1 MLLVLLVVWAAFF
14 HGLAILDPADKTEAL
29 QVSIAQRMARSGDWV
44 TAFVNGRPYF
54 EKPPLPYWIG
64 GLLLQRWPEQL
75 WLPRL
80 GSALAGVAAVIATLL
95 LSGLAGGERPWRR
108 GLLAAGLL
116 ALMPG
121 ELALARTAVHDSYL
135 AGSSTAA
142 LAIVYLVSQGQFP
155 GQGQRPLRWL
165 AGGLSGACLGLGLLA
180 KGLLSLAIPCV
191 TALVFLA
198 LASRDC
204 RRRCSGGFL
213 GALLVCLLLVALPWH
228 LAAWQANGVLFL
240 SGYLGRS
247 HLARVASS
255 LDGHAGPWFY
265 YLPAYLL
272 ISFPWAPLALAGLAE
287 TGQRQAG
294 SLRSRLAGSCLDP
307 RRWRQRAGDQ
317 PLLLFCTVWIVV
329 TLGLLSLAST
339 KLPHYILPALPPTAI
354 AAASWLT
361 AVPAQ
366 QRPGPERWPRWMLAG
381 MGALLL
387 TAAVGLAAAPQLLVP
402 LSERGPAFSL
412 ALRQQLATPAVWLPL
427 LGLGL
432 GLMSSA
438 AAARPSAER
447 EQQRLRLAA
456 LLMLP
461 TLLFLLLL
469 SPPLLQSYRNLQQQP
484 RLALTDAV
492 LPQLRPGET
501 ITVVGREWYSVALRS
516 GGRARIISQAELLQN
531 PPAEAT
537 LVVMAPERRLQV
549 IAQQLGA
556 GELLAAAPT
565 EPTVRQSRRSGRR
578 EGGIAVMRFQGQAEL
593 PPAGSASPEDVR
605 PAAVMPPRP

>member
-1 MLLVLLVVWAAFF
+1 MLLLLLVVWAAFF
-14 HGLAILDPADKTEAL
+14 HGLAILYPADKTEAL
-29 QVSIAQRMARSGDWV
+29 QVSIAQRMAASGDWI
-44 TAFVNGRPYF
+44 TAFANGRPYF

-135 AGSSTAA
+135 AASSTAA
-142 LAIVYLVSQGQFP
+142 LAIVYLVSQGRFP
-155 GQGQRPLRWL
+155 GQHQRQLRWL
-165 AGGLSGACLGLGLLA
+165 AGGLTGACLGLGLLA

-198 LASRDC
+198 LAGRDC

-213 GALLVCLLLVALPWH
+213 GALLVCVLLVALPWH
-228 LAAWQANGVLFL
+228 LAAWQANGSLFL

-247 HLARVASS
+247 HLARVAST

-272 ISFPWAPLALAGLAE
+272 ISFPWAPLAVAG
-287 TGQRQAG
+287 
-294 SLRSRLAGSCLDP
+294 LAGSCLDP

-361 AVPAQ
+361 AVPG
-366 QRPGPERWPRWMLAG
+366 QRQPRPERFPRWMLAG

-387 TAAVGLAAAPQLLVP
+387 TAAVALAAAPQLVVP

-412 ALRQQLATPAVWLPL
+412 ALRQQLAAPAVWLPL
-427 LGLGL
+427 LVL
-432 GLMSSA
+432 GLMSGA
-438 AAARPSAER
+438 AAARPCAEP

-484 RLALTDAV
+484 RLTLTDAV
-492 LPQLRPGET
+492 LPKLRPGET
-501 ITVVGREWYSVALRS
+501 ITVVGREWYSVVLRS
-516 GGRARIISQAELLQN
+516 GGRARIITQAELLQN

-537 LVVMAPERRLQV
+537 VVVMAPERRLQV

-565 EPTVRQSRRSGRR
+565 EPTARQGRGQR
-578 EGGIAVMRFQGQAEL
+578 KRDGGILVMRFQRQAEVPRAGDA
-593 PPAGSASPEDVR
+593 PPGDVR
-605 PAAVMPPRP
+605 PTAGMPPRS